1 MTRANVWQT
10 FTQPRWPL
18 PAASP
23 WRGTAVGTPR
33 SRSGQHS
40 LQGMG
45 VQPPWRQQENLFF
58 SSQVQGWGSPSLL
71 SKICNPRAELQEFED
86 S

>member
-1 MTRANVWQT
+1 MIRASVWQT
-10 FTQPRWPL
+10 FTQLPWLL
-18 PAASP
+18 PAASL

-33 SRSGQHS
+33 SRSGQLS
-40 LQGMG
+40 LQGTG

-58 SSQVQGWGSPSLL
+58 SSEMQGRGSPSLL